1 MSRTGKRGQAK
12 LTRSNVDTIS
22 KGETSY
28 ELFNIYTRSITHLSK
43 GIHFISFPDE
53 VTMNTIRE
61 LMNTSKRTTYST
73 KTILT

>member
-1 MSRTGKRGQAK
+1 MSRTAKRGQAK

-22 KGETSY
+22 KGEISY

-53 VTMNTIRE
+53 VNDTIRE
-61 LMNTSKRTTYST
+61 LMNTSKRTKFST
-73 KTILT
+73 RTILT